1 MKNTLLFIIGVIAFA
16 SILATAKPAPE
27 FFVFDN
33 GVGRGSW
40 TPERQAKT
48 IKELGFNGIS
58 YNYTNPKDLALWQAA
73 FKKQNLKIYAIYL
86 YTFIDQE
93 QPFDPSFKEAVKLL
107 KGTDTVVWMTVRA
120 PKVKGGFDDDKAVKV
135 VQEVADLAAAQGVRV
150 ALYGHFGFYVADAVD
165 SARFVKLANR
175 PNLGATINLCHE
187 FYTGHGRQLDETLK
201 AVAPVATMA
210 SINGIDVANT
220 NYLLRLDQGDFDVT
234 TYLKKLLVA
243 GYQGPVGLQCYSVK
257 GDLDENLKADM
268 AAWKKISAGVAQNT
282 LTPKEASAGWR
293 LLFDGCTTTGW
304 RRYQQPVFP
313 DHGWCIEDGCLKS
326 LAQKG
331 GDIMTTMVFTNF
343 ELAWEWRIAPGGN
356 SGVKYFINESRPNIG
371 KDPTNPDPC
380 IAHEYQMIDDDN
392 YPEEHLTEKQKTA
405 AWYAVLAPK
414 NARPK
419 PVGEFNQSRLIVR
432 GNQVEHWLNGKRVL
446 TYKTDSAGSAAAVA
460 DSKFKYVSG
469 YLDKIPT
476 GILFQD
482 HNTIA
487 WMRNIKIRDLP

>member
-1 MKNTLLFIIGVIAFA
+1 MKKNILLILVLIAC
-16 SILATAKPAPE
+16 SSLLAVAKPVPE

-40 TPERQAKT
+40 TPEQQAKT
-48 IKELGFNGIS
+48 LKELGFSGIS
-58 YNYTNPKDLALWQAA
+58 YNYTNPKDLAAWQKA

-86 YTFIDQE
+86 YTFPDPA
-93 QPFDPSFKEAVKLL
+93 QPFDSSFKEAVKLL

-120 PKVKGGFDDDKAVKV
+120 PKVKGDYDDQTIKV

-150 ALYGHFGFYVADAVD
+150 ALYGHFGFYVASAAD

-187 FYTGHGRQLDETLK
+187 FFTGHGGQLDETVK
-201 AVAPVATMA
+201 AVAPVATLA
-210 SINGIDVANT
+210 SINGIDAANT
-220 NYLLRLDQGDFDVT
+220 NYLLRLDQGDFDTAAFV
-234 TYLKKLLVA
+234 KKLLVA

-257 GDLDENLKADM
+257 GDTVENLKADL
-268 AAWKKISAGVAQNT
+268 AAWKKISTTLEQNT

-293 LLFDGCTTTGW
+293 LLFDGCTTAGW
-304 RRYQQPVFP
+304 RRYQKPAFP

-331 GDIMTTMVFTNF
+331 GDIMTTAVFTNF
-343 ELAWEWRIAPGGN
+343 EFVWEWRIAPGGN
-356 SGVKYFINESRPNIG
+356 SGVKYFVNESRPNVG

-380 IAHEYQMIDDDN
+380 IAHEYQMIDDEH
-392 YPEEHLTEKQKTA
+392 YLEEPLTEKQKTA

-414 NARPK
+414 NAKPK
-419 PVGEFNQSRLIVR
+419 PAGEFNQSRLIVR

-446 TYKTDSAGSAAAVA
+446 TYKTDSAESAAAVA
-460 DSKFKYVSG
+460 DSKFKNVAG

-476 GILFQD
+476 AILFQD
-482 HNTIA
+482 HNTVA
-487 WMRNIKIRDLP
+487 WMRNIKIRELP